1 MVEFF
6 VNKILSSNLNEFTID
21 DVPELWRE
29 QVKLEL
35 EKIKTKEGSE
45 SYELYT
51 GVFESSI
58 TDNATALF

>member
-45 SYELYT
+45 SDELYT
-51 GVFESSI
+51 
-58 TDNATALF
+58 

>member
-21 DVPELWRE
+21 NVPELWRE

-45 SYELYT
+45 MNELY
-51 GVFESSI
+51 
-58 TDNATALF
+58 A

>member
-21 DVPELWRE
+21 NVPELWRE

-35 EKIKTKEGSE
+35 EKIKTKEGSGPD
-45 SYELYT
+45 ELYT
-51 GVFESSI
+51 
-58 TDNATALF
+58 

>member
-1 MVEFF
+1 MIEFF

-35 EKIKTKEGSE
+35 EKIKNKEGSE
-45 SYELYT
+45 MNELYT
-51 GVFESSI
+51 
-58 TDNATALF
+58 

>member
-6 VNKILSSNLNEFTID
+6 VNKILSSNLNEFAID

-45 SYELYT
+45 MNELYT
-51 GVFESSI
+51 
-58 TDNATALF
+58 

>member
-1 MVEFF
+1 MIEFF

-29 QVKLEL
+29 QVKVEL

-45 SYELYT
+45 LDELYT
-51 GVFESSI
+51 
-58 TDNATALF
+58 

>member
-21 DVPELWRE
+21 NVPELWRE

-45 SYELYT
+45 MNELYT
-51 GVFESSI
+51 
-58 TDNATALF
+58 

>member
-29 QVKLEL
+29 KVKWEL
-35 EKIKTKEGSE
+35 EKIKTKKGSE
-45 SYELYT
+45 MNELYAW
-51 GVFESSI
+51 VFESSI

>member
-29 QVKLEL
+29 QVKVEL
-35 EKIKTKEGSE
+35 EKLKNKEGSE
-45 SYELYT
+45 MNELY
-51 GVFESSI
+51 
-58 TDNATALF
+58 A